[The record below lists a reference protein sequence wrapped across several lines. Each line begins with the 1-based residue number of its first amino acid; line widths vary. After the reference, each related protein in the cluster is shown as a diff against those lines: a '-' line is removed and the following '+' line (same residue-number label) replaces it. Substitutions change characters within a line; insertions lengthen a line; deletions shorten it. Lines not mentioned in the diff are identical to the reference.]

1 MMGSGTKISIAGVVI
16 AGLCTGPGIASAKG
30 PDMAALGAGPTV
42 SSSLLAMALDAPAPA
57 LPAAGLFERPADS
70 GGAAGASDGSVSYIT
85 VPEPGAATV
94 VAMFGLIGLR
104 RRHRLGDRDELMK
117 HRNAQMDGDGR
128 VWRRV
133 AAPGFHGVMGETVW
147 IEDRR
152 ARA

>member
-1 MMGSGTKISIAGVVI
+1 MGSGTKFSIAGAVI
-16 AGLCTGPGIASAKG
+16 SGVLAAPGAASAMG
-30 PDMAALGAGPTV
+30 PDMGALGAAPTV
-42 SSSLLAMALDAPAPA
+42 SSSLLAMALDAPAPV
-57 LPAAGLFERPADS
+57 LPAAGLFEQSAGSAEADVTERN
-70 GGAAGASDGSVSYIT
+70 AASYIT

-104 RRHRLGDRDELMK
+104 RRHRLRDKNELMK
-117 HRNAQMDGDGR
+117 HRNAQLDDQGR